1 MFSCFWSYKLL
12 KNNQATRLFFFRT
25 PKLKENGVQT
35 AKCIV
40 EGEIWKQDYK
50 MQTLVYPGNQNVEA
64 WVVKTM
70 SADCVNTVMNTDYI

>member
-1 MFSCFWSYKLL
+1 MNCQNNVVKDTQICFPVSGPTSYLKITRPPDFS
-12 KNNQATRLFFFRT
+12 FFQT

-40 EGEIWKQDYK
+40 
-50 MQTLVYPGNQNVEA
+50 YPGSQNVEA

-70 SADCVNTVMNTDYI
+70 SADCVNTVVNTDYI